1 MADNKKMGRPA
12 KAEGGLKPYAIR
24 IEKELL
30 TRLEEITDTER
41 KRTGFH
47 TITTSDIIRK
57 VLTEYADNYNNQ
69 DK

>member
-1 MADNKKMGRPA
+1 MTETKKMGRPT

-30 TRLEEITDTER
+30 TRLEEITEAER

-57 VLTEYADNYNNQ
+57 VLTEYADNYGG
-69 DK
+69 